1 MKKKMWKKVMAAA
14 LGMTLALGLMACGS
28 KPAEEPA
35 QSGDPGQEAEAPDT
49 QEGETPEAGEPS
61 GEKEILKVGMSG
73 DYPPFEF
80 YAETENGRELVGVD
94 VELAKYIADSLGM
107 ELELTDMSFDGLIG
121 SLDAGKFDL
130 VISGMSIKEGRKCL
144 FSNPYYTAEQSL
156 LVKAGNEE
164 KYASL
169 DDLKGQKIGGQ
180 TGSFQEELANQYAGT
195 DTAQIV
201 PNVQDMVMMVA
212 EGKLDGM
219 FCEDGVALSVVAR
232 NDQLG
237 IAKLDIPTEK
247 NDLGVCIQEG
257 NTEMQEK
264 VNAIIDEV
272 VEKNLIGEWT
282 AQFLD
287 VEEAAGDDA
296 GTEGEE
302 TAE

>member
-14 LGMTLALGLMACGS
+14 LGMTMAFGLMACGS
-28 KPAEEPA
+28 KPAEEASQPEA
-35 QSGDPGQEAEAPDT
+35 SGQEAVAPDT
-49 QEGETPEAGEPS
+49 QEGETPEAEEPS
-61 GEKEILKVGMSG
+61 GEKEVLKVGMSG

-180 TGSFQEELANQYAGT
+180 TGSFQEELAVQYAGA

-247 NDLGVCIQEG
+247 NDLGVCVQEG
-257 NTEMQEK
+257 NTEMLEK
-264 VNAIIDEV
+264 VNAIVDEV

-287 VEEAAGDDA
+287 VEEAAGEEA
-296 GTEGEE
+296 PAEGEE
-302 TAE
+302 SAE

>member
-14 LGMTLALGLMACGS
+14 LGMALALGLAACGS
-28 KPAEEPA
+28 KPAETTTA
-35 QSGDPGQEAEAPDT
+35 QPEAQTEADQEEAEAPDT
-49 QEGETPEAGEPS
+49 QEAEAPEAEGD
-61 GEKEILKVGMSG
+61 KAVLKVGMSG

-121 SLDAGKFDL
+121 SLDEGKFDL

-156 LVKAGNEE
+156 LVQAGNEE

-180 TGSFQEELANQYAGT
+180 TGSFQEELAKQYAGEE
-195 DTAQIV
+195 TAQIV

-232 NDQLG
+232 NDKLG
-237 IAKLDIPTEK
+237 IAKLEIPTEK

-287 VEEAAGDDA
+287 VEEAA
-296 GTEGEE
+296 
-302 TAE
+302 AE

>member
-1 MKKKMWKKVMAAA
+1 
-14 LGMTLALGLMACGS
+14 
-28 KPAEEPA
+28 
-35 QSGDPGQEAEAPDT
+35 
-49 QEGETPEAGEPS
+49 
-61 GEKEILKVGMSG
+61 
-73 DYPPFEF
+73 
-80 YAETENGRELVGVD
+80 
-94 VELAKYIADSLGM
+94 
-107 ELELTDMSFDGLIG
+107 MSFDGLIG

-144 FSNPYYTAEQSL
+144 FSKPYYTAEQSL

>member
-14 LGMTLALGLMACGS
+14 LGMALAFAMAACGS
-28 KPAEEPA
+28 KNTETATQPEAQAEAGGEETAAPEA
-35 QSGDPGQEAEAPDT
+35 QEAEAPEDK
-49 QEGETPEAGEPS
+49 AV
-61 GEKEILKVGMSG
+61 LKVGMSG

-121 SLDAGKFDL
+121 SLDEGKFDL

-156 LVKAGNEE
+156 LVLAGNEE

-180 TGSFQEELANQYAGT
+180 TGSFQEELAKQYAGEE
-195 DTAQIV
+195 TAQIV

-212 EGKLDGM
+212 EGKLDGL
-219 FCEDGVALSVVAR
+219 FCEDGVALSVVSR
-232 NDQLG
+232 NDKLG
-237 IAKLDIPTEK
+237 IAKLEIPTEK
-247 NDLGVCIQEG
+247 NDLGVCVQEG
-257 NTEMQEK
+257 NTEMLEK
-264 VNAIIDEV
+264 INPIIDEV
-272 VEKNLIGEWT
+272 MEKNLIGEWA

-287 VEEAAGDDA
+287 VEEAA
-296 GTEGEE
+296 
-302 TAE
+302 AE